1 MYISGWTWR
10 VRLPNAAHG
19 RRRTC
24 KYTHAGIATRGQANS
39 SKVER
44 ALLLSVCFKSTGR
57 MIWCESKGNMLRKKK
72 LLSFFLNLFFSLL
85 FCSSTVFCSLT
96 SVVQFL
102 TSHCVLSVYP
112 ASKGASLILTILALQ
127 GAPGTPINTWQPGPQ
142 VWSVS
147 RAVLYDS
154 LGFVWTLCVCCYLAN
169 FVWKIAAL
177 VSFFGG
183 FHCQTIMY

>member
-1 MYISGWTWR
+1 MEQKCHESWKSSGFLPVTRAVLILNEGSFLQPVLKIVPSFTLLFDSFFKDLLFGVFFMYISGWTWR

-24 KYTHAGIATRGQANS
+24 KYTHAGIATRGQTNS

-72 LLSFFLNLFFSLL
+72 LLSFFLNLFFSLF

-96 SVVQFL
+96 FVV
-102 TSHCVLSVYP
+102 
-112 ASKGASLILTILALQ
+112 
-127 GAPGTPINTWQPGPQ
+127 
-142 VWSVS
+142 
-147 RAVLYDS
+147 
-154 LGFVWTLCVCCYLAN
+154 
-169 FVWKIAAL
+169 
-177 VSFFGG
+177 
-183 FHCQTIMY
+183 